1 MATGVGLAK
10 QAVHDK
16 FESQIKAAEA
26 KLGTLKA
33 QAESTKAN
41 VELKAI
47 AELLTTKQAIQQ
59 KLHELKNS
67 DGNQFDRAKA
77 DLETRIEDFEK
88 SVRRIESRVKTN

>member
-33 QAESTKAN
+33 QAESTGERRTQGNRRTADN
-41 VELKAI
+41 EAG
-47 AELLTTKQAIQQ
+47 
-59 KLHELKNS
+59 NS
-67 DGNQFDRAKA
+67 TEA
-77 DLETRIEDFEK
+77 
-88 SVRRIESRVKTN
+88 S